1 MPERQRRG
9 ARPAQQPRV
18 SWPQSRILA
27 ALLVVAAMA
36 SAACAARSTN
46 KTQSRILIPIVG
58 DGYKFVAD
66 QSLLGVRMAIQEIN
80 NRTDIL
86 QDVTLVPMRVDLVT
100 STLAKL
106 YDSSVSLCDT
116 PGVRAMVGQM
126 PSKSSMALSLV
137 CPNPALIKLASDF
150 SLDFQTLHSSA
161 YASASQLSNK
171 KIYPLYFRYVSSFAQ
186 MILGTVAQFK
196 YFGWTNVG
204 LISAQSGIYPTVV
217 PTFLDIFPSH
227 GISVLASV
235 TFPDY
240 KASISTMYYPQ
251 IRQPFEFLRQS
262 GLRIFFVAAAAN
274 QIVDVMLAANQT
286 GLIGRDYY
294 WATIQNAI
302 TVDPALALR
311 WETTP
316 DPMVLRGV
324 SLIQNL
330 QGPFFD
336 DPFYLSWKP
345 RFDSYVAHTLAYEKN
360 LYRDMNPSQTDPT
373 KQDYPASFFFD
384 DPGSNQYPAF
394 YTLGGYD
401 GMWAVARALER
412 AIANSGRDGA
422 ALANGSI
429 AQYVK
434 LSDVIDIVATTNT
447 LIGVTNL
454 TANGDASPDPLILSQ
469 FTGESFG
476 MDSVNNVAVFEFNDT
491 TGESTVGDRAF
502 LDFPIDYPP
511 ANNDYVNLTSPLAI
525 VLIVLCLLASI
536 MCLLCSAF
544 YLAYSQDQK
553 IKPRAPFNLAITGVG
568 LSLIPLNVFTLIG
581 MDKPMACAFRPWPV
595 PLGLTVMLVCI
606 IVKNAQLYAIFK
618 TTPKSRLSPIR
629 RIGSLQL
636 LLIVVAVTTIVSL
649 PIVAITARQ
658 SIFSDSDYIDTS
670 STYLWVCGITTQ
682 GNALLGIVIA
692 MIAVLACTAL
702 FFGYANKELPELFND
717 SKAGAGAAALSVL
730 FSAMALAQ
738 GASSTST
745 RTQFVVEGFACILG
759 VAVISWILLGSHIWQ
774 HYSLMAIER
783 KKQMKK
789 KRHHRNSQ
797 GSDGR
802 TSAAGS
808 GRPSTTSMLGH
819 KSSTTSGS
827 SSSCIDAKVH
837 IADPE
842 AAEEIKQQRT
852 VVASNACI
860 LQDGIFPQWRRI
872 MIVLFPDPVFIIKIV
887 PKHDNETPKYLSL
900 RTLKNMYHNDKIS
913 NRGLPICFMEFAEA
927 RVTLQFSSTA
937 KVEHVIVMLSS
948 LRASDAHR
956 RQMRAWI
963 DTVGR
968 TTLRQRANLNNQT
981 LSPNSVQI
989 ELPPPGQMIQ
999 ELRSGKRK

>member
-227 GISVLASV
+227 GVSVLATV
-235 TFPDY
+235 ILPDY
-240 KASISTMYYPQ
+240 DSSVSTMYYPQ
-251 IRQPFEFLRQS
+251 IRQPFEFLRQT
-262 GLRIFFVAAAAN
+262 GLRIFFASVPPQQIMDVMMAAN
-274 QIVDVMLAANQT
+274 KT
-286 GLIGRDYY
+286 GLVGRDYY
-294 WATIQNAI
+294 WATIQNGI
-302 TVDPALALR
+302 SIDPTTAKRWDTAL
-311 WETTP
+311 
-316 DPMVLRGV
+316 DPMLLRGV
-324 SLIQNL
+324 ALIQNI

-336 DPFYLSWKP
+336 DPYYQSWKP
-345 RFDSYVAHTLAYEKN
+345 RFDTFLAHTLAYETS
-360 LYRDMNPSQTDPT
+360 LYHDINPSQTDPT
-373 KQDYPASFFFD
+373 AQDYPSSFFFD
-384 DPGSNQYPAF
+384 DPGTNQYPAF
-394 YTLGGYD
+394 FLLAGYD
-401 GMWAVARALER
+401 GMWTIARTLER
-412 AIANSGRDGA
+412 AIVRSGLDGM
-422 ALANGSI
+422 ALANGSL
-429 AQYVK
+429 APFVK
-434 LSDVIDIVATTNT
+434 LSDVIDIAANMNT
-447 LIGVTNL
+447 LVGVKSL
-454 TANGDASPDPLILSQ
+454 TSSGDASPDPLYLSQ
-469 FTGESFG
+469 LTGATFG
-476 MDSVNNVAVFEFNDT
+476 MNSAVRVAVIEYNST
-491 TGESTVGDRAF
+491 TAKSTFVPNQAAFIWVGNRTF
-502 LDFPIDYPP
+502 FDFPIDYPP
-511 ANNDYVNLTSPLAI
+511 ANNDYVNRRSPSQSFK
-525 VLIVLCLLASI
+525 CLSLASI

-544 YLAYSQDQK
+544 YLTYSQHQN
-553 IKPRAPFNLAITGVG
+553 IKPRAPYNLAITGAVA
-568 LSLIPLNVFTLIG
+568 SSS
-581 MDKPMACAFRPWPV
+581 R
-595 PLGLTVMLVCI
+595 LTIMLACI

-629 RIGSLQL
+629 RIGPLQL
-636 LLIVVAVTTIVSL
+636 SRSSQQSL
-649 PIVAITARQ
+649 RSSRQ

-670 STYLWVCGITTQ
+670 SKYLWVCEITTQ
-682 GNALLGIVIA
+682 GSALLGTAIA
-692 MIAVLACTAL
+692 MISVMACTAL
-702 FFGYANKELPELFND
+702 FFGYANNELPDMFNN
-717 SKAGAGAAALSVL
+717 SKAGAGATALSAL
-730 FSAMALAQ
+730 FSTITLAQ

-745 RTQFVVEGFACILG
+745 KTQFLFEGFASILG

-789 KRHHRNSQ
+789 KRHHRSSQ

-808 GRPSTTSMLGH
+808 GRSSNKPMLGH

-937 KVEHVIVMLSS
+937 KVEHVIVLLSS
-948 LRASDAHR
+948 LLASDAHR
-956 RQMRAWI
+956 WQMRAWI